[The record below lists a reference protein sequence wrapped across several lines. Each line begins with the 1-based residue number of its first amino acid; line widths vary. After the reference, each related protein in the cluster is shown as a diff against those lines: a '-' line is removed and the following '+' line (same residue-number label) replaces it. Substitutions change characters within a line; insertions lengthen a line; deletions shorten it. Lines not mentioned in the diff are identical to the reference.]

1 MRIAVI
7 IVAMSVVT
15 ASSATPSEASQACM
29 SKAEARQQFASV
41 HIYWHGRGHCW
52 DATPAQ
58 RHRIGRIKRKT
69 PVHEAE
75 RKAVQPGIEQ
85 PEWRNSRSEMLA
97 DDEPAQLPPPPQG
110 TRSDGNE
117 KAGTGTPW
125 ALRWVD
131 VEPTLVGARAVATA
145 PAPPAFTEQ
154 REAEP
159 LITLHGV
166 VFMCIAFVLTLGTIK
181 MMVLALIHERRR
193 AKSNSR
199 IGVAPGWVEPLRVA
213 GRMQQ
218 GVRRAQ

>member
-15 ASSATPSEASQACM
+15 ASPVTPSEASQACM

-69 PVHEAE
+69 PVREAQ

-85 PEWRNSRSEMLA
+85 LEWRNSRSEMLA

-131 VEPTLVGARAVATA
+131 VEPTLPGTRATA
-145 PAPPAFTEQ
+145 PVPLAPPATEQ
-154 REAEP
+154 HQAEP

-181 MMVLALIHERRR
+181 MTVLALIHERRR
-193 AKSNSR
+193 AKDNSLV
-199 IGVAPGWVEPLRVA
+199 GVAPGWVEPRVA
-213 GRMQQ
+213 D
-218 GVRRAQ
+218 